1 LGLLEE
7 NVEFDDN
14 RLVAFINKFETPL
27 PPCSILMFGSLVK
40 NMENANPEGE
50 KVGAKK
56 KRIGIT

>member
-1 LGLLEE
+1 ML
-7 NVEFDDN
+7 D
-14 RLVAFINKFETPL
+14 AFINKFETPL

-50 KVGAKK
+50 KVSAK